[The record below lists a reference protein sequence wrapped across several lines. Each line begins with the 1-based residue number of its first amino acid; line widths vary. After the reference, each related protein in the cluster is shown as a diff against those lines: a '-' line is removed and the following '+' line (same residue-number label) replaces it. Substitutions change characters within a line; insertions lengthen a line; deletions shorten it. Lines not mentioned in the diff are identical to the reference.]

1 MPRMCM
7 CNEMT
12 QWAVQKVSDGTGL
25 LQHRGLRRV
34 VTSGKESGML
44 RRQLGESHKHVL
56 SGRK

>member
-1 MPRMCM
+1 MCM

-34 VTSGKESGML
+34 VTSEKESGML
-44 RRQLGESHKHVL
+44 RRPLGESHKHVL
-56 SGRK
+56 SERK